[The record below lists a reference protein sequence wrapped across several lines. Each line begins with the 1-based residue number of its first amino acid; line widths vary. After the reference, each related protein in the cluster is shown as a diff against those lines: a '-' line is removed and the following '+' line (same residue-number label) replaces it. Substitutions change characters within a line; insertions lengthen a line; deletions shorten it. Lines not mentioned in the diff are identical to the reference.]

1 MPDKHHFFAGYLPKL
16 CIFTTLEPEKKMKT
30 LVENFSKQV
39 TEAIN
44 IGSNAKLTASQ
55 HKISNVLIC
64 GLGGSGIGGSIVNEL
79 VIGNANVPVNISKG
93 YFIPAYVNENTLV
106 IISSYSGN
114 TEETLNCM
122 KLALVKNAK
131 ITAVTSGG
139 KVLETAK
146 EKGFDCIVVPGGM
159 PPRSCLGY
167 SLTQLFFIL
176 GFHNIITINYKTD
189 LEAAAKLIESEKVNI
204 IAEATIIA
212 EKLNGKIPVIYATT
226 YNEGIAVR
234 FRQQLNENA
243 KILCW
248 HHIIPEM
255 NHNELV
261 GWTQK
266 NDNLSVL
273 IFLDKDDYSRNLARV
288 DINKEVIK
296 KYTENVREVWSKGD
310 SVIEKA
316 IYFIHLGDWISV
328 ILGEMRGVD
337 LMEVN
342 VINALKSKLSEI

>member
-1 MPDKHHFFAGYLPKL
+1 
-16 CIFTTLEPEKKMKT
+16 MKT
-30 LVENFSKQV
+30 LVENFSKQL
-39 TEAIN
+39 TEAIA
-44 IGSNAKLTASQ
+44 IGSNAKLSAAE
-55 HKISNVLIC
+55 HAICNVLVC
-64 GLGGSGIGGSIVNEL
+64 GLGGSGIGGSIVSEL
-79 VIGNANVPVNISKG
+79 VIGNANVPVNVSKG

-122 KLALVKNAK
+122 KLALAKNAK
-131 ITAVTSGG
+131 IAAVTSGG

-176 GFHNIITINYKTD
+176 GFHKIITNNYKAE
-189 LEAAAKLIESEKVNI
+189 LEAAVKLLDSEEINI
-204 IAEATIIA
+204 VAEATIIA
-212 EKLNGKIPVIYATT
+212 EKLKDKTPVIYATT
-226 YNEGIAVR
+226 YNEGIAIR

-248 HHIIPEM
+248 HQVIPEM

-273 IFLDKDDYSRNLARV
+273 IFLDKNDYSRNLARV

-296 KYTENVREVWSKGD
+296 KYTENIREVWSKGN
-310 SVIEKA
+310 STIEKA
-316 IYFIHLGDWISV
+316 IYFIHLGDWISI

>member
-1 MPDKHHFFAGYLPKL
+1 
-16 CIFTTLEPEKKMKT
+16 MKT
-30 LVENFSKQV
+30 LVENFSKQL
-39 TEAIN
+39 TEAIT
-44 IGSNAKLTASQ
+44 IGNNAQLTAASA
-55 HKISNVLIC
+55 KISNVLIC
-64 GLGGSGIGGSIVNEL
+64 GLGGSGIGGSIVAEL
-79 VIGNANVPVNISKG
+79 VSGQATVPINVSKG

-122 KLALVKNAK
+122 NLAFQKGAK
-131 ITAVTSGG
+131 ISSITSGG
-139 KVLETAK
+139 KVLDLSK
-146 EKGFDCIVVPGGM
+146 EKNIDCIVVPGGM

-167 SLTQLFFIL
+167 SLTQLLFIL
-176 GFHNIITINYKTD
+176 GFHRIIGNDFKKGLQD
-189 LEAAAKLIESEKVNI
+189 AVALIDAEELNI
-204 IAEATIIA
+204 IAEANSVA
-212 EKLNGKIPVIYATT
+212 SKLLNKTPVIYATT
-226 YNEGIAVR
+226 YNEGIAIR

-266 NDNLSVL
+266 DDDLSVV
-273 IFLDKDDYSRNLARV
+273 IFLDRDEYNRNLVRV
-288 DINKEVIK
+288 DINKEVIR
-296 KYTENVREVWSKGD
+296 KYASTITEVFSKGN
-310 SVIEKA
+310 SKIEKA

-328 ILGEMRGVD
+328 LLGEMRGAD

-342 VINALKSKLSEI
+342 VINHLKSKLSEI

>member
-1 MPDKHHFFAGYLPKL
+1 
-16 CIFTTLEPEKKMKT
+16 MKT
-30 LVENFSKQV
+30 LVENFSRQL

-44 IGSNAKLTASQ
+44 IGSNAKLTPSAGPV
-55 HKISNVLIC
+55 SNVLIC
-64 GLGGSGIGGSIVNEL
+64 GLGGSGIGGSIVSEL
-79 VIGNANVPVNISKG
+79 VITHASVPVNVSKG
-93 YFIPAYVNENTLV
+93 YFIPAYVNKNTLV

-114 TEETLNCM
+114 TEETLNCL
-122 KLALVKNAK
+122 KLALAK
-131 ITAVTSGG
+131 EAKVVAVTSGG
-139 KVLETAK
+139 KVLEMAK
-146 EKGFDCIVVPGGM
+146 EKKFDFIEVPGGM

-176 GFHNIITINYKTD
+176 GFHKIINDIYKSQ
-189 LEAAAKLIESEKVNI
+189 LEASVKLLDAEEINI
-204 IAEATIIA
+204 VAEATIIA
-212 EKLNGKIPVIYATT
+212 EKLKDRMPVIYATT
-226 YNEGIAVR
+226 YNEGIAIR

-243 KILCW
+243 KVLCW
-248 HHIIPEM
+248 HQVIPEM

-296 KYTENVREVWSKGD
+296 KYTDNIREVWSKGN
-310 SVIEKA
+310 SAIEKA

-328 ILGEMRGVD
+328 LLGEMRGVD

>member
-1 MPDKHHFFAGYLPKL
+1 
-16 CIFTTLEPEKKMKT
+16 MKT
-30 LVENFSKQV
+30 LVENFSKQL
-39 TEAIN
+39 TEAIA
-44 IGSNAKLTASQ
+44 IGSNAKLTSAQ
-55 HKISNVLIC
+55 HAICNVLIC
-64 GLGGSGIGGSIVNEL
+64 GLGGSGIGGSIVSEL
-79 VIGNANVPVNISKG
+79 VIGNSIVPVNVSKG

-122 KLALVKNAK
+122 KLALQKNAK

-176 GFHNIITINYKTD
+176 GFHKIITTNFKAELESAVKLLDAEEIN
-189 LEAAAKLIESEKVNI
+189 IV
-204 IAEATIIA
+204 AEATIIA
-212 EKLNGKIPVIYATT
+212 EKLKDKTPVIYATT
-226 YNEGIAVR
+226 YNEGIAIR

-248 HHIIPEM
+248 HQVIPEM

-296 KYTENVREVWSKGD
+296 KYTENIREVWSKGN
-310 SVIEKA
+310 STLEKA